1 MENFDDKKI
10 ELYLN
15 GQLSADERKLLATRI
30 ASDVD
35 FAESVALHQL
45 TMDGIEHFG
54 LNQMHATITELDK
67 ELERDGFFLRTED
80 IDAYLDKKADDDTRK
95 IVEKRLETD
104 EEFRAD
110 FELHQLTKV
119 GIETEQTKTVFN
131 DLFKDL
137 DKDLAQEG
145 FFKNLDTKNE
155 EIIQKEKKE
164 AKIVRFPFQR
174 LAIAASIALVI
185 FAGWWVLQPISPNPE
200 AIYANNFSPLTD
212 VLSIE
217 LEETGFVKEPF
228 YDLLEEGMIAYKE
241 GILSRPF
248 TRTHYEDA
256 IDLFRQYRQTAPT
269 TDDFYPTATLYL
281 AISHLAVDEPILA
294 IPLLERLAQ
303 QDFPQKIDAQWYLA
317 LSYIRTNQ
325 KEKAIPILKTLEQTK
340 YQENVSTIISEL
352 Q

>member
-15 GQLSADERKLLATRI
+15 GQLSADERKLLANRI
-30 ASDVD
+30 AFDEE

-45 TMDGIEHFG
+45 TINGIEHFG
-54 LNQMHATITELDK
+54 LNQIHSTIAQLDK
-67 ELERDGFFLRTED
+67 ELESDGFFLRTED
-80 IDAYLDKKADDDTRK
+80 VDAYLDKTADDDTQK
-95 IVEKRLETD
+95 LIENRLEID
-104 EEFRAD
+104 EEFKAD
-110 FELHQLTKV
+110 FELHQLAKM

-131 DLFKDL
+131 DLFEDI

-145 FFKNLDTKNE
+145 FFDKLDTKNE
-155 EIIQKEKKE
+155 TIIQKEKKE

-174 LAIAASIALVI
+174 LAIAASIALAI
-185 FAGWWVLQPISPNPE
+185 FAGWWIFQPISPNPE

-241 GILSRPF
+241 GMLSRPLP
-248 TRTHYEDA
+248 RTHYEDA
-256 IDLFRQYRQTAPT
+256 IDLFQQYRQTAPT

-281 AISHLAVDEPILA
+281 AISHLAVEEPIQA
-294 IPLLERLAQ
+294 IPLLEQLAQ
-303 QDFPQKIDAQWYLA
+303 QNFSQKIDAQWYLA
-317 LSYIRTNQ
+317 LSYIKTNQ
-325 KEKAIPILKTLEQTK
+325 KEKAIPILKTLEPTK
-340 YQENVSTIISEL
+340 YQESASTIISKL